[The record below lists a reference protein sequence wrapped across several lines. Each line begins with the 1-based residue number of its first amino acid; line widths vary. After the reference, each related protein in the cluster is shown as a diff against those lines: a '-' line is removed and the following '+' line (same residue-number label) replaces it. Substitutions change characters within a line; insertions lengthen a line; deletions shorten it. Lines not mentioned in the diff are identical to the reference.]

1 MEFNKILIEDY
12 MSIINYFK
20 IEMPDEND
28 DIIKIGKSLMD
39 TKLCRII

>member
-1 MEFNKILIEDY
+1 MEFNKITIEEY
-12 MSIINYFK
+12 KSIIHYFK
-20 IEMPDEND
+20 IEMPDETA